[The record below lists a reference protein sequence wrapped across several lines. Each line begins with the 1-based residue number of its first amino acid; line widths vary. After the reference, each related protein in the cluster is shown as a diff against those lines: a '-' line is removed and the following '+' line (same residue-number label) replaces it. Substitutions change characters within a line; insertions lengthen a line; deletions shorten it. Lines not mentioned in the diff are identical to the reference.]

1 MTVATET
8 RTESAPAGVELKRV
22 FQAPRERVF
31 DAWTNGDAL
40 AAWFGPQGLSTR
52 IDTFNPRPGGR
63 YRFVM
68 EGEGEY
74 PVGGEFLEIVP
85 PERLS
90 FTWAWERGDYAGVET
105 VVEVTLAETAGGTE
119 LTLVHRR
126 LLNDEACDKHRQG
139 WTSSFGCLEEFLA
152 KEDRS

>member
-8 RTESAPAGVELKRV
+8 EMKTEPAGVELKRV

-31 DAWTNGDAL
+31 EAWTNADAL
-40 AAWFGPQGLSTR
+40 AAWFGPERLSTR
-52 IDTFNPRPGGR
+52 IDTFDPRPGGR
-63 YRFVM
+63 YRLVM

-90 FTWAWERGDYAGVET
+90 FTWTWERGDYAGVET
-105 VVEVTLAETAGGTE
+105 IVEVTLVETTGGTE

-126 LLNDEACDKHRQG
+126 LLNDEACGKHRQG
-139 WTSSFGCLEEFLA
+139 WTSSFDCLAEFLA